1 MKRYLCIFLALAL
14 LISCTVYPVKA
25 FGVATVSV
33 ALDAFISAVLIG
45 LGLMPTPGNDTA
57 FNQLVTSCKE
67 YLETS
72 AIVVADTII
81 LLSPSTGMTYAKR
94 DIIEKIKDWLFT
106 SNTIKSVDLT
116 CSVSHSCPWWKL
128 TAINHEFT
136 IESSVPTVPI
146 AVICQYVHPS
156 AGTYFSSTVYLVS
169 SSNFT
174 AVIDGKQVHFSSIN
188 SFSYGYY
195 YPISSSSSSASTYEK
210 YYPDYLAML
219 PSFKFVFDG
228 PLPSATDV
236 LDMIPELGSLSY
248 IYPDGITISDVVPK
262 VDEDIIITFPDWKEL
277 EKQVQEGEGG
287 SEDPSE
293 PTNPPDTPYVPYW
306 PIWSPQFSNPDATLD
321 EVTQEDVWNKGADPS
336 WDPGNSGGNTGS
348 SSGSAPSLPEMSI
361 DLRDFFPFCI
371 PFDIYNLVTMFV
383 AEPVAPVFEWE
394 IPVPRL
400 GKSFELE
407 IDLSAWDGIAQLFRT
422 FELIGFII
430 GLGWITREKILRG

>member
-1 MKRYLCIFLALAL
+1 MKRYVCIFLVLAL

-67 YLETS
+67 FLQTAS
-72 AIVVADTII
+72 IVAADSII

-94 DIIEKIKDWLFT
+94 NIIEKIKDWLFSSKTIAPVVELT
-106 SNTIKSVDLT
+106 SEP
-116 CSVSHSCPWWKL
+116 VSEITWYTFSDGTRGAYYNNSLPVYADEVFFYTGSGYL
-128 TAINHEFT
+128 GYRFLYSGAYFNGSANADY
-136 IESSVPTVPI
+136 SSGVCFR
-146 AVICQYVHPS
+146 VIS
-156 AGTYFSSTVYLVS
+156 NSSTTY
-169 SSNFT
+169 
-174 AVIDGKQVHFSSIN
+174 DGLLSMGFRYVG
-188 SFSYGYY
+188 SY
-195 YPISSSSSSASTYEK
+195 S
-210 YYPDYLAML
+210 
-219 PSFKFVFDG
+219 
-228 PLPSATDV
+228 
-236 LDMIPELGSLSY
+236 SLSLY
-248 IYPDGITISDVVPK
+248 IEKCVAPTLGETSILVPEGISVSDVVPK

-293 PTNPPDTPYVPYW
+293 PTNPPDIPYVPYW

-321 EVTQEDVWNKGADPS
+321 EVTQEVVWNKGADPS
-336 WDPGNSGGNTGS
+336 WDPDNSGGNTGS
-348 SSGSAPSLPEMSI
+348 SSGSAPPLPEMSI

-407 IDLSAWDGIAQLFRT
+407 IDLSAWDGIAQLFRS